1 MSFLIDLYRRAV
13 QLCLFRVGPAE
24 MPAGQTIML
33 WSTLVYFI
41 TSIFTAQLA
50 VDGLVASIALAVV
63 ETVFFI
69 TLVIGVLAIWRKRER
84 TVKTITAMTS
94 SGTVMGVVGFPL
106 LMQVPKDITAE
117 ISTGISFM
125 LLVFVLWSLMIMAH
139 VFRHA
144 MDIKPGLAAVV
155 SVAVLV
161 AMMIVD
167 GLLIA
172 AMA

>member
-13 QLCLFRVGPAE
+13 QLCLFRMGPAD
-24 MPAGQTIML
+24 MPAGQAVML
-33 WSTLVYFI
+33 WSAFIYFI
-41 TSIFTAQLA
+41 TSIFTAQLT
-50 VDGLVASIALAVV
+50 VDGFAASIALAVI
-63 ETVFFI
+63 ETVIFI
-69 TLVIGVLAIWRKRER
+69 VVVVGVLTIWQKQER
-84 TVKTITAMTS
+84 TVKTITAMMS

-106 LMQVPKDITAE
+106 LMQIPKDIAAE
-117 ISTGISFM
+117 VSTGMSFI
-125 LLVFVLWSLMIMAH
+125 LLAFVLWSLMIMAH
-139 VFRHA
+139 IFRHA

-155 SVAVLV
+155 SVVVLV